1 MTASSSLLLDTRRP
15 RAAAGFTLTE
25 LAVVLVVI
33 ALLLGGL
40 LVTLD
45 AQNTARTNAETRQIL
60 QNAHDAVIGFAVRY
74 GRLPCPATTT
84 SNGVE
89 SPATPPAPPAANPCT
104 VTKGYLP
111 AVTLGIGP
119 TDANGYLLDSWGNRV
134 RYAVTKTDTDAYTTA
149 GKMREQAFNV
159 SPTRLLKICSSA
171 GASAATTLTS
181 CPSGVEIETP
191 AVIFSTGKNGTSGP
205 ASQDEAENLDEFFV
219 GTDNDRVFVT
229 HELTT
234 GEALS
239 GTFDDIV
246 VWVSPNV
253 LYHHM
258 ISAGAL

>member
-119 TDANGYLLDSWGNRV
+119 Q
-134 RYAVTKTDTDAYTTA
+134 TKEVAI
-149 GKMREQAFNV
+149 RN
-159 SPTRLLKICSSA
+159 
-171 GASAATTLTS
+171 
-181 CPSGVEIETP
+181 
-191 AVIFSTGKNGTSGP
+191 
-205 ASQDEAENLDEFFV
+205 
-219 GTDNDRVFVT
+219 
-229 HELTT
+229 
-234 GEALS
+234 
-239 GTFDDIV
+239 
-246 VWVSPNV
+246 
-253 LYHHM
+253 
-258 ISAGAL
+258 